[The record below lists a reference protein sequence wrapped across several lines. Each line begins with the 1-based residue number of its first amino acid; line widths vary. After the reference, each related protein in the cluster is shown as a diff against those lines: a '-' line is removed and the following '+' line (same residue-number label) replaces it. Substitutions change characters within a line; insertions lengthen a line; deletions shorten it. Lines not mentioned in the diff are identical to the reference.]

1 MVCNF
6 SNLQMGEAAIILKN
20 VHSFL
25 TLSYCGVGLEKWWH
39 FLDLY
44 LGKARKIIH
53 DFKLLCFVVPSSSW
67 KWSGKNDEHSFVEWS
82 PLEKDRGAQTFSIL
96 PSLRWMGPAGLITG
110 KLSYNPEP
118 WGYYPWPHIVSE
130 SWNSMMQANHEVK
143 QWQLWGNPKSC
154 DKILTHMLGGDRNK
168 GIVVVFPC
176 CVPNY
181 H

>member
-6 SNLQMGEAAIILKN
+6 SNLQMGEATIILKN

-25 TLSYCGVGLEKWWH
+25 TLSYCGMGLEKWWH

-67 KWSGKNDEHSFVEWS
+67 KWSGKNEEHSFVEWS
-82 PLEKDRGAQTFSIL
+82 LLEKDHGAQTFSIL

-110 KLSYNPEP
+110 KLSCNPEP
-118 WGYYPWPHIVSE
+118 WGYCPRRGLTSCLKVGILWCRPIVKSSSGSREETLRAVIKSWPTCR
-130 SWNSMMQANHEVK
+130 
-143 QWQLWGNPKSC
+143 G
-154 DKILTHMLGGDRNK
+154 R
-168 GIVVVFPC
+168 
-176 CVPNY
+176 
-181 H
+181 